1 MQWLNYHHL
10 LYFWTVAREGSV
22 VRAAEQ
28 LRLTQ
33 PTISGQVRALEE
45 ALGEKLFERTGRRL
59 VLTQVGRVVHRYA
72 DEIFALGR
80 ELLDT
85 LMDRPTGGPTR
96 LVVGI
101 ADVMPK
107 TIVYRLLAPALA
119 LPEGVHLVCREDK
132 TERLVAALSLHE
144 VDVVLSDAPI
154 GPGVHVKAFNHLLG
168 ESGITLFA
176 APALASKLRRHFPA
190 SLARA
195 AMLLPSESTAMRR
208 SIDQWFDQEEIRPRI
223 VGEFDDSALLKVFGQ
238 AGAGVF
244 PAPSVVEDDVRRRFG
259 VSVVGR
265 LEGVRER
272 FYAISAERRLKHAGV
287 VAISQGARERLFVTV
302 THPIR
307 GSGLETSHFS

>member
-1 MQWLNYHHL
+1 MGVQWLNYHHL

-22 VRAAEQ
+22 IRAAEQ

-45 ALGEKLFERTGRRL
+45 ALGEKLFERAGRRL
-59 VLTQVGRVVHRYA
+59 VLTDVGRVVHRYA
-72 DEIFALGR
+72 DEIFKLGR

-85 LMDRPTGGPTR
+85 LEGRPTGGPTR

-107 TIVYRLLAPALA
+107 AIVYRLLAPALA

-144 VDVVLSDAPI
+144 VDVVLADSPI
-154 GPGVHVKAFNHLLG
+154 GPGARVRAFNHLLG
-168 ESGITLFA
+168 ESGVTLFA
-176 APALASKLRRHFPA
+176 ARPLAAKLRRHFPA
-190 SLARA
+190 SIAQA
-195 AMLLPSESTAMRR
+195 ALLLPSESTAMRR
-208 SIDQWFDQEEIRPRI
+208 SIDQWLDQHEIRPRI
-223 VGEFDDSALLKVFGQ
+223 AGEFDDSALLKVFGQ

-244 PAPSVVEDDVRRRFG
+244 PAPTVVEDDVRRRFG

-272 FYAISAERRLKHAGV
+272 FYAISVERRLKHAGV
-287 VAISQGARERLFVTV
+287 VAISQGAREGLFVAPV
-302 THPIR
+302 
-307 GSGLETSHFS
+307 